1 MTASFLQY
9 FLSGNTKG
17 MRLFFISLLTLF
29 SFHSSLAQSWEEYYS
44 QIVEEYES
52 DDESNTVNLEQLY
65 DVISELVENPVNLN
79 TITRSQLE
87 QMLFLNNWQI
97 EGILNYVDRY
107 APVRTYGEL
116 MMVYYLDPARRGLLS
131 CVTYLGEAPE
141 RQLQTELD
149 SLKFHRGLQEYKQWY
164 NNSLSR
170 GDAVAS
176 LQTRFDNQIPKN
188 WIRANYRIDGHF
200 RVGMVAA
207 QDAGETYRSSGYDY
221 YSGYLSYKNRRL
233 NAIVGRYRIKTAL
246 GLVLNTNTS
255 MFSPLSMGYGGASRP
270 SVISPH
276 TSRSEANYLQGAAA
290 SIPFS
295 RSISLTAFASYR
307 TLDAT
312 LNSDGSVKTI
322 LTSGY
327 HKTDSEIERRHNTTQ
342 SAAGGCLAFN
352 NDRFNL
358 GVNAVFAH
366 YNRELHPYASG
377 SSDSQLYRKY
387 MPSGF
392 DFWNLSVSYG
402 YSLGKRFSV
411 QGETATDNQS
421 QLATVNRVE
430 WCPTSRLQLFLVQR
444 YYPYKFNAV
453 LGNSYSKNAKNNNES
468 GIYLGAQWTPN
479 SSLSLSAH
487 TDIAYYAWYKYRKNA
502 GTYSVDQMVQINYLP
517 SSNGSLYLKY
527 RWYND
532 VHRVRSYYS
541 HNWGSLS
548 ARAELDFVCSTQ
560 KQTSCGSMAM
570 LSSAYKAASCSLSAG
585 AGYFSTQ
592 NYDSRIYLYEQ
603 STPYSMAFLSFY
615 GSGVHAYAL
624 AQISAAL
631 LSKYLSR
638 LSLISKYSYTSTTH
652 HDLSLALK
660 YKF

>member
-1 MTASFLQY
+1 MIASFLQY

-17 MRLFFISLLTLF
+17 MRLFFIFLF
-29 SFHSSLAQSWEEYYS
+29 SLFCFHSSLAQSWEEYYS
-44 QIVEEYES
+44 QIIEEYES
-52 DDESNTVNLEQLY
+52 DDESNNINLEQLY

-97 EGILNYVDRY
+97 EGILNYIDRY
-107 APVRTYGEL
+107 APMRTYAEL
-116 MMVYYLDPARRGLLS
+116 MMISYLDPARRELLS
-131 CVTYLGEAPE
+131 YVTYLGEAPA
-141 RQLQTELD
+141 RQLRTELD
-149 SLKFHRGLQEYKQWY
+149 SLKYQKGVQAYQQWY
-164 NNSLSR
+164 NSSLSR
-170 GDAVAS
+170 GDVVAS
-176 LQTRFDNQIPKN
+176 LQTRFDGQIPKN
-188 WIRANYRIDGHF
+188 WIRANYRIDSHF
-200 RVGMVAA
+200 KVGLVAA
-207 QDAGETYRSSGYDY
+207 QDAGESYRSTGYDY
-221 YSGYLSYKNRRL
+221 YSGYLAYKDRRL
-233 NAIVGRYRIKTAL
+233 NAVVGRYRLKTAL
-246 GLVLNTNTS
+246 GLVLNTNS
-255 MFSPLSMGYGGASRP
+255 SIFSPLSMGEGSATRP

-290 SIPFS
+290 SISFS
-295 RSISLTAFASYR
+295 KTLSLTAFASYR

-327 HKTDSEIERRHNTTQ
+327 HKTESEILKRHNTTQ
-342 SAAGGCLAFN
+342 SSTGGCLAFN
-352 NDRFNL
+352 NEKLNI
-358 GVNAVFAH
+358 GVNTVFAH
-366 YNRELHPYASG
+366 YNRELRPYTDA

-402 YSLGKRFSV
+402 YRLGKRFSV
-411 QGETATDNQS
+411 LGETATDNNF
-421 QLATVNRVE
+421 LFATVNRVE
-430 WCPTSRLQLFLVQR
+430 WSPTSRLQLFVVQR

-453 LGNSYSKNAKNNNES
+453 LGNSYSKNTKNNNES
-468 GIYLGAQWTPN
+468 GVFLGTQWTP
-479 SSLSLSAH
+479 SSRFSLTAH

-502 GTYSVDQMVQINYLP
+502 GTYSVDQMLQLSYLP
-517 SSNGSLYLKY
+517 SSNGSLFLKY

-541 HNWGSLS
+541 HKWGKLS
-548 ARAELDFVCSTQ
+548 ARAELNFVCSTQ

-570 LSSAYKAASCSLSAG
+570 LSSAYKHRSYSLSAG
-585 AGYFSTQ
+585 VGYFSTQ

-624 AQISAAL
+624 AQITGAL
-631 LSKYLSR
+631 LSKHLSR
-638 LSLISKYSYTSTTH
+638 FSLISKYGYTSTTH
-652 HDLSLALK
+652 HDLSVALK